1 MRNFFKLIAILMVQF
16 SFAQLDYVIKF
27 SAESWGVTKDV
38 VKIAEAVY
46 FAADNPKVYSTAVYT
61 FQNGKLQNLVHTSS
75 QVVDVYK
82 FEYNAKGNPLKYT
95 STVGDLKPSISS
107 FIYDKKGRLTEITPE
122 ESSDFQY
129 KYQYDSSGKLS
140 SVEQYSNNKLSNKQI
155 ITSYKDDKNYNYI
168 YEMYSSSGKEK
179 IFEENRKFTNGME
192 VKSKDL
198 LVYGTDLFGSILLMR
213 QKDFLHR
220 TYAFYSRKITYKD
233 GKITGSTDYNPCF
246 TEGINTEVSQ
256 LPENIAPKSTYKV
269 RLGEDGKFVMEN
281 KANTP
286 SPDLSR
292 GFISPNKTDFIYFDP
307 NNGEVAIAENMKPS
321 LDFSAMRPY
330 NTPSKKYIV
339 INTDY
344 QFVIFE
350 NGKQIDVSNLKISRE
365 MNNLVV
371 SENNIPKFY
380 VPNFDKLTFL
390 KFYPLYILAY

>member
-1 MRNFFKLIAILMVQF
+1 
-16 SFAQLDYVIKF
+16 
-27 SAESWGVTKDV
+27 
-38 VKIAEAVY
+38 
-46 FAADNPKVYSTAVYT
+46 
-61 FQNGKLQNLVHTSS
+61 
-75 QVVDVYK
+75 
-82 FEYNAKGNPLKYT
+82 
-95 STVGDLKPSISS
+95 
-107 FIYDKKGRLTEITPE
+107 
-122 ESSDFQY
+122 
-129 KYQYDSSGKLS
+129 
-140 SVEQYSNNKLSNKQI
+140 
-155 ITSYKDDKNYNYI
+155 
-168 YEMYSSSGKEK
+168 
-179 IFEENRKFTNGME
+179 
-192 VKSKDL
+192 
-198 LVYGTDLFGSILLMR
+198 
-213 QKDFLHR
+213 LHR

-233 GKITGSTDYNPCF
+233 GKVTGSTDYNPCF

-344 QFVIFE
+344 QFIIFE